1 MSYCIENNI
10 SIIAY
15 SPLAQGLL
23 TGKFAP
29 DHKFDPG
36 DNRAK
41 NKLFQGENFERAQQA
56 LEKLRPIAE
65 RHNSTLAQ
73 LALAWLI
80 AQPQTNAIAGARYP
94 QQAIDN
100 AKAAAVQLSPTD
112 LAEIDAIGRIVTDHL
127 DNNQV
132 MWEW

>member
-1 MSYCIENNI
+1 MPYCVEHNI
-10 SIIAY
+10 SILAY

-29 DHKFDPG
+29 GQQFDPA

-56 LEKLRPIAE
+56 LDKLRPIAE

-94 QQAIDN
+94 EQAKDN
-100 AKAAAVQLSPTD
+100 ALAANVKLSAD
-112 LAEIDAIGRIVTDHL
+112 DIAQIDAIGRIVTDHL
-127 DNNQV
+127 DDSSV
-132 MWEW
+132 MWNW